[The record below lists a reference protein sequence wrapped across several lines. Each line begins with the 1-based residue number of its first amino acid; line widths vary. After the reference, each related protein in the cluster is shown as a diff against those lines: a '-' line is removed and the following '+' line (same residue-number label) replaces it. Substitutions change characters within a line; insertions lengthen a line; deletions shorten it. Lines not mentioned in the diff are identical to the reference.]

1 MRWHEILLLTETD
14 IDEVARK
21 ELSAFFGMM
30 KVKGIKTLP
39 FDKIISQ
46 LSFNSMKIDPND
58 EDMKSKI
65 IDIISSMDNLVDK
78 VEGDVI
84 YLKYHDQPEYTPS
97 KEKGDKDK
105 KEVSKAAKDTAKKN
119 IKDKKKGE
127 IKL

>member
-1 MRWHEILLLTETD
+1 MRWEEILLLTETD
-14 IDEVARK
+14 VDEAVKRD
-21 ELSAFFGMM
+21 LSALFGMM
-30 KVKGIKTLP
+30 KVKGIKSLP
-39 FDKIISQ
+39 FEKIISQ
-46 LSFNSMKIDPND
+46 ITFNSMKIDPKD
-58 EDMKSKI
+58 EDMKTKI

-119 IKDKKKGE
+119 IKSKKGE